1 MKFNLE
7 SSPHIKAND
16 SVPKIMSRVIIAL
29 LPAALYGVIVF
40 GAHVILLYT
49 TAILTCVVTEVI
61 VKLLRKRKPHV
72 EDLSAVLTGLLLVM
86 TCTASATVPIVMI
99 GSIVAIVF
107 AKEVFGGLGFNI
119 FNPALVGRAFLQAAF
134 PAEMSMYPKMASVP
148 FGITGGTIEGFTDV
162 ITSSTI
168 TAIDPVNILTQS
180 TPLSFMKYTY
190 IDHIPYDFLTQIK
203 VESVYYLQM
212 FIGNTSGSIGE
223 GSFLLLLLGAIFL
236 IITKTI
242 NWRIPLGIFIPFV
255 TINLI
260 ANFASPGTY
269 PSPIYSMLGGGFAL
283 GSCFMAT
290 DMVTS
295 PNTKKGIWIYACLIG
310 SVLMLLRMFGTS
322 AEYMLYSI
330 LIGNMF
336 VPLIEMST
344 THKPLGKVEAQRLQS
359 TTVNGGK

>member
-7 SSPHIKAND
+7 SSPHIKASD

-61 VKLLRKRKPHV
+61 VKLLRKRKPHI

-86 TCTASATVPIVMI
+86 TCTANVTIPIVMI
-99 GSIVAIVF
+99 GSVIAIVF
-107 AKEVFGGLGFNI
+107 AKEVFGGLGCNI
-119 FNPALVGRAFLQAAF
+119 FNPALVGRAFLQVAF
-134 PAEMSMYPKMASVP
+134 PGEMSTYPKIVNIP
-148 FGITGGTIEGFTDV
+148 FGITGGTVEGFTD
-162 ITSSTI
+162 TI
-168 TAIDPVNILTQS
+168 TGGTIATIDPVNILTQS

-190 IDHIPYDFLTQIK
+190 IDHIPFDFLTQIK

-212 FIGNTSGSIGE
+212 FIGNTAGSIGE
-223 GSFLLLLLGAIFL
+223 GSFLLLSLGAIFL

-242 NWRIPLGIFIPFV
+242 NWRIPLGILISFV

-260 ANFASPGTY
+260 GNFTNPGTY
-269 PSPIYSMLGGGFAL
+269 GSPIYGILGGGFAL

-295 PNTKKGIWIYACLIG
+295 PNTQKGIWIYAFFIGAVLI
-310 SVLMLLRMFGTS
+310 LLRMFGHT

-330 LIGNMF
+330 LIGNMI
-336 VPLIEMST
+336 VPLIDMFT
-344 THKPLGKVEAQRLQS
+344 IKKPLGKVEAQKLES
-359 TTVNGGK
+359 TIANGGK